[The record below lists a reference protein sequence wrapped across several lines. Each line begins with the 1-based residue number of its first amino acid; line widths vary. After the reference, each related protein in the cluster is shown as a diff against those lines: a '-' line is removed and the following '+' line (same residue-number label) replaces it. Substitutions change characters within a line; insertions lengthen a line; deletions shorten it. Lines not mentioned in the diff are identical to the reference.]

1 MERWKWHHPTEKS
14 LGRVYYD
21 NIVIGAPNAVTPN
34 RNTRTGDPCTFGQK
48 SSRVPP
54 VSALRHFVAAE
65 GADDVSGGGGEPPPR
80 RSPRDR
86 FPARDRHRSRTSVC
100 WPNAAG
106 ATGSEWGVRTAP
118 PPTPPRVF
126 RFCVFCTVVTDSLI
140 RSDIWRFPRTR
151 SHHVARQCCSRCS
164 AVRMFMIR
172 ECSSCYV
179 FNPMGL

>member
-1 MERWKWHHPTEKS
+1 MIISW
-14 LGRVYYD
+14 LGRR
-21 NIVIGAPNAVTPN
+21 TPS
-34 RNTRTGDPCTFGQK
+34 RRTGTHVRET
-48 SSRVPP
+48 RVR
-54 VSALRHFVAAE
+54 SAKRVAVFRRCLHCVILSPQRGPTTWA
-65 GADDVSGGGGEPPPR
+65 GGGGEPPPR